1 MRSRRVCVDARMIA
15 SNTWATDWFG
25 LVAFQVTLPTS
36 EAACARAKTST
47 AWLALSCPSGF
58 LGRIAG

>member
-1 MRSRRVCVDARMIA
+1 MIA
-15 SNTWATDWFG
+15 SSTWATDWFG